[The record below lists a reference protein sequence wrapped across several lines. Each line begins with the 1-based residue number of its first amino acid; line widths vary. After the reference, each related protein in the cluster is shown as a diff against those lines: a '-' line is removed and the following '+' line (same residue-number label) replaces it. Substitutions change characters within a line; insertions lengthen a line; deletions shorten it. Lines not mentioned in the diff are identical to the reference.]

1 MLRDSD
7 IAASFGAVLGASVRI
22 SGRTSLTLFQESPM
36 KKVLIALVAI
46 ALFSAVSFGCRASGD
61 VDPHGSTSVGL
72 AR

>member
-1 MLRDSD
+1 
-7 IAASFGAVLGASVRI
+7 
-22 SGRTSLTLFQESPM
+22 M

-46 ALFSAVSFGCRASGD
+46 ALFSTVSFGCRASGD